1 MARGNSRALSEG
13 GKTVGQ
19 TWDDMRDKYQ
29 GMAEDLNAKLK
40 AAGVEASY
48 DSWTE
53 HPLSSW
59 TGAKKPTSEWTA
71 QESKEFNGYY
81 KYTQNYTAKDIKVA
95 REYHDKRFGITPQ
108 ADLTPEQK
116 EKQRNEVAGLATSF
130 VKSAPTYV
138 DALATR
144 MYEDRQKG
152 PKKDRISMED
162 ATKAAKAQI
171 EGFASKLIV
180 KIEESVGQGKEIQG
194 TPTITSTTGNPWD
207 DSIVSVNVGGKEM
220 KFQTKMIWNRVGR
233 GKNKGDNYN
242 QWPTRKLKD

>member
-1 MARGNSRALSEG
+1 MSEG
-13 GKTVGQ
+13 GKTIGQ
-19 TWDDMRDKYQ
+19 TWDDMRYKYQ
-29 GMAEDLNAKLK
+29 DMARSLIDDLK
-40 AAGVEASY
+40 AKGVTATGDGFS
-48 DSWTE
+48 
-53 HPLSSW
+53 HPQSSW
-59 TGAKKPTSEWTA
+59 SGANKPSSEWNA

-81 KYTQNYTAKDIKVA
+81 KYTQNYTAKDIKME

-108 ADLTPEQK
+108 KDLTPEQK

-138 DALATR
+138 EALATR
-144 MYEDRQKG
+144 MFEDKQKG
-152 PKKDRISMED
+152 PKKDRITMDD

-207 DSIVSVNVGGKEM
+207 DSVVSVNVGGKEM

-242 QWPTRKLKD
+242 QWPTRQLKD